1 MFRIRRIFDDVVPAN
16 RHALEQ
22 VRTILRSQFELLD
35 RQKIDRIPE
44 SLRHPLKYG
53 FRSILYVA
61 EDQRS
66 TVRGL
71 ALLDYDA
78 DLKFCY
84 LDYLAADS
92 RLAGRGVGGALYARV
107 RSEALTLGATGVF
120 CECLPDDPKLCSNPD
135 ILKQNKARLKFYET
149 YGARP
154 IVNTAYE
161 TPVNQN
167 TDNPPYLV
175 FDDLSQGGILRK
187 NYLKRVIA
195 CILERKYKDI
205 CGPDY
210 VRMVIGSVQDDPVQ
224 LRPPRYALDQTVEKR
239 NADLAAN
246 LAKIAFVVTDQHEIH
261 HVRER
266 GYVEAPV
273 RIRSIKKALDP
284 TGIFDPVPPRAFG
297 DSWITAVHDPDY
309 VRYLK
314 KVCKNAKPNTP
325 IYPYVFPIRNRA
337 RPPVELP
344 IRAGYYCIDTFT
356 PISGHAYVAA
366 RRAVDCALTGAHELL
381 SGRRITYAL
390 VRPPGHHAERGFFG
404 GFCYFNNAAIAA
416 QYLSR
421 FGKVAM
427 LDIDYHHG
435 NGQQDI
441 FYNRKDV
448 LTISIHGH
456 PRFAYPYFTGFASD
470 RGEGEGVGFNVNYPL
485 PETIDAADYMK
496 TLQHALARVRDF
508 KPSFFVV
515 CFGLDTAK
523 GDPTG
528 TWSLASKDFTAIGA
542 EIGRLRM
549 PCLVV
554 QEGGYNNRSIGTN
567 AKSFFYGLLAGMG
580 QPQPSHRHMK
590 KDNGITGARP

>member
-22 VRTILRSQFELLD
+22 VRALLRSQFELLD

-44 SLRHPLKYG
+44 SLRHPLKYR

-61 EDQRS
+61 EDHRS

-71 ALLDYDA
+71 ALLDHDA

-84 LDYLAADS
+84 LDYLASDR
-92 RLAGRGVGGALYARV
+92 RLAGRGVGGALYERV
-107 RSEALTLGATGVF
+107 RSEALSLGAVGVF
-120 CECLPDDPKLCSNPD
+120 FECLPDDPKLCPNPEV
-135 ILKQNKARLKFYET
+135 LKQNRARLKFYEA

-154 IVNTAYE
+154 IMNTDYE
-161 TPVNQN
+161 TPVHPGA
-167 TDNPPYLV
+167 DNPPYLV
-175 FDDLSQGGILRK
+175 FDDLAQDSVLGRS
-187 NYLKRVIA
+187 YLKQVIA
-195 CILERKYKDI
+195 SILERKYEDI
-205 CGPDY
+205 CDPAY
-210 VRMVIGSVQDDPVQ
+210 VRMVVESVRDDPAR
-224 LRPPRYALDQTVEKR
+224 LRPPRYAVAQVVEKR
-239 NADLAAN
+239 NAATTN
-246 LAKIAFVVTDQHEIH
+246 LTKIALVVTDQHEIH

-273 RIRSIKKALDP
+273 RIKSIRQALEP
-284 TGIFDPVPPRAFG
+284 TGDFDPVPPRAFG
-297 DSWITAVHDPDY
+297 DSWITAVHDPAY
-309 VRYLK
+309 VRYFK
-314 KVCKNAKPNTP
+314 RVCKNAEPDAP

-356 PISGHAYVAA
+356 PISGHAHVAA
-366 RRAVDCALTGAHELL
+366 RRAVDCSLTGAHELL
-381 SGRRITYAL
+381 SGRRTAYAL

-416 QYLSR
+416 HYLSQ

-441 FYNRKDV
+441 FYGRRDV
-448 LTISIHGH
+448 LTLSIHGH
-456 PRFAYPYFTGFASD
+456 PRFAYPYFTGFAD
-470 RGEGEGVGFNVNYPL
+470 ERGEGEGVGYNVNYPL
-485 PETIDAADYMK
+485 PETIDPAHYLH
-496 TLQHALARVRDF
+496 TLRLALTRVRDF
-508 KPSFFVV
+508 GATYLVV

-528 TWSLASKDFTAIGA
+528 TWSFTGRDFTAIGA
-542 EIGRLRM
+542 EIGQVWL

-554 QEGGYNNRSIGTN
+554 QEGGYNNRSIGAN
-567 AKSFFYGLLAGMG
+567 ARCFFSGFLSG
-580 QPQPSHRHMK
+580 QGQQLRRHRH
-590 KDNGITGARP
+590 